1 MLFGVRRIGRDNCCW
16 VHGNIESEVKRTN
29 RSQTGMGENK
39 PMLSVLT
46 NILKTVPLLTS
57 VDLVGVSCWFFMYR
71 RTMGQK
77 LSVAW

>member
-1 MLFGVRRIGRDNCCW
+1 MIIVVGYGAFFV
-16 VHGNIESEVKRTN
+16 SEVKRTN

-46 NILKTVPLLTS
+46 NILKTVPLLAS